1 VYVPDDPNV
10 STQGSFEADLGVEET
25 GAVVAVDLVAG
36 VGGGMGGGAGGV
48 VEATEA
54 GATKR

>member
-1 VYVPDDPNV
+1 MYVPDDPNV

-36 VGGGMGGGAGGV
+36 VGGGMGGGAGV
-48 VEATEA
+48 PT
-54 GATKR
+54 